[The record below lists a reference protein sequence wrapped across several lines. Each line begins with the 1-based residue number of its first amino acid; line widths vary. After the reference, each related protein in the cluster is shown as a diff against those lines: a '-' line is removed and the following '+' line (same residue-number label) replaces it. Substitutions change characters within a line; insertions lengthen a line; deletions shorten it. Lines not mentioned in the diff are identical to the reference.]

1 MGIQSLEAL
10 GNIVLQSGTNT
21 VTGRKNS
28 LSFPEVFAAV
38 RGTNQKA
45 ETNAFS
51 AAFPTNDVSIKV
63 GDCDVDD
70 RIWQRKDFPAWQYFQ
85 EDADADCLNHW
96 RPRTKEATGKEAS
109 IQSELKKVGQGKM
122 VVIMPENLQE
132 KMENDSGFAREIA
145 EKMQDWK
152 INYDKMDNALAVSYG
167 KDPALYQRTKS
178 YCLQLGEKGDVKRY
192 MVVGGGTDT
201 KKSSG
206 TDRADTQTL
215 QNTLAKSI
223 IQMTLQNGA
232 LNMMSN
238 YGQLGYANFGLTDYS
253 AITPYL
259 VDFYQ

>member
-1 MGIQSLEAL
+1 MGIHSIEAL
-10 GNIVLQSGTNT
+10 NNIALQNNTNT
-21 VTGRKNS
+21 VRGQKNS
-28 LSFPEVFAAV
+28 LSFPEVFSAV
-38 RGTNQKA
+38 RGANQKA
-45 ETNAFS
+45 EANAFS
-51 AAFPTNDVSIKV
+51 VAFPTNDVRIKAGNCEV
-63 GDCDVDD
+63 NDQ
-70 RIWQRKDFPAWQYFQ
+70 IWQRKDFPAWRYFQ
-85 EDADADCLNHW
+85 EDATADCLNHW
-96 RPRTKEATGKEAS
+96 KPRGKEATGKEAY
-109 IQSELKKVGQGKM
+109 IQKELKKIGCGKM
-122 VVIMPENLQE
+122 AVIVPESLQE
-132 KMENDSGFAREIA
+132 KMDADPKFAQEIA
-145 EKMQDWK
+145 EKVQDWK
-152 INYDKMDNALAVSYG
+152 INYDKMDNAAAASYG
-167 KDPALYQRTKS
+167 KDLASYQMTKS
-178 YCLQLGEKGDVKRY
+178 YCIQIDEKGNVKRY